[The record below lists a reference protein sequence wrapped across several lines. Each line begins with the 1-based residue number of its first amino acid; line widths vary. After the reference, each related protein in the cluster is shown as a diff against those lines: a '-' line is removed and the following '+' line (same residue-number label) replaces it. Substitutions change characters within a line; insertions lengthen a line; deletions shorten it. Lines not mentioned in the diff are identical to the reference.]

1 MNSNMNKKQ
10 KTRQNTF
17 AADFND
23 KEEDFILV
31 DLDVIQDE
39 DEPPLVSLNHFLD
52 DEETIDRLLI
62 NNGFDVHVEPEE
74 VRESGALVFDD
85 TNRADDFSGFDHFI
99 VKPIELAEIGEISD
113 LDIHSMADFDQIPE
127 EEDAIDRL
135 LVDGGFD
142 ANDKLKEDD
151 RVLKTM
157 GIDHTNRTD
166 EFGVNLDEQYAM
178 TADTDILAS
187 EENELGLDK
196 EAADMFWV
204 KEENPETAKQER
216 VISETIHQEDVLES
230 LNNDAL
236 ITMLRTTRYEQ
247 EKIKEQIN
255 NYENKVKK
263 ATIVTY
269 TSLGFGIVTLLSA
282 VVMGVIVSSVQT
294 KVSKLTDLVSILEED
309 MSSMTEKN
317 SDMEIDNS
325 DSSIEQLNQKVTRVP
340 ELPEEQK
347 RSSSDISE
355 NESTADVTK
364 PAAVN
369 LQSRFPVLEKK
380 KPSEATVKKVSTEKK
395 ENNAQSVAGWSV
407 NLTAYED
414 LSYAKNK
421 AEKFIQKGIPV
432 KVITVN
438 MNNTTWYRLRV
449 SGFKDKEKAS
459 SYAVKIKETFNLN
472 TVSVSNI

>member
-10 KTRQNTF
+10 KPRRNTF

-23 KEEDFILV
+23 KEDDFILV

-39 DEPPLVSLNHFLD
+39 EEPSPVPLNHFLD

-62 NNGFDVHVEPEE
+62 NTGFDVHVEPEE

-85 TNRADDFSGFDHFI
+85 ISRADDFSGFDQFI
-99 VKPIELAEIGEISD
+99 VKPIELTEIGEISD
-113 LDIHSMADFDQIPE
+113 LDIHSMADFDQIPD

-142 ANDKLKEDD
+142 ANDKLKEND
-151 RVLKTM
+151 RALKTM

-166 EFGVNLDEQYAM
+166 EFGANLEEQYAM
-178 TADTDILAS
+178 TADTGILDS
-187 EENELGLDK
+187 EENELVLDK

-216 VISETIHQEDVLES
+216 VISETTHPEDVLEG
-230 LNNDAL
+230 LNNDAG
-236 ITMLRTTRYEQ
+236 ITLLRTTRHEQ
-247 EKIKEQIN
+247 EKIKKQIN

-263 ATIVTY
+263 AAIVTY
-269 TSLGFGIVTLLSA
+269 TSLGFGIVALLST

-309 MSSMTEKN
+309 MSSITEKN
-317 SDMEIDNS
+317 SDMEINNS

-340 ELPEEQK
+340 ELSEEQI

-355 NESTADVTK
+355 NESKADVTK
-364 PAAVN
+364 QATVN
-369 LQSRFPVLEKK
+369 LQSRLPVLEKK
-380 KPSEATVKKVSTEKK
+380 KPSEATVKKVSAEKK
-395 ENNAQSVAGWSV
+395 ENNAQTVAGWSV

-414 LSYAKNK
+414 LSYAKSK

-432 KVITVN
+432 KVIAVN

-449 SGFKDKEKAS
+449 GGFKDKEKAT
-459 SYAVKIKETFNLN
+459 SYAVKIKETLNLN
-472 TVSVSNI
+472 TISVSNI